1 MYVPDSTQLWRA
13 SGRGSHVETRPL
25 LPNWHELLAAF
36 CGHIG
41 DQPEDHPV
49 TRWAWLLA
57 ELHLARRQ
65 QPERAPEIDRRRAHV
80 VECIDDFVIHRTG
93 QRAKRAAGNGESLGA
108 VVDTMA
114 AAHVC
119 AVHLLRTV
127 EDVADERVHA
137 AWFRLASMADGWTD
151 RVADVIAQPV
161 RRTA

>member
-1 MYVPDSTQLWRA
+1 MWRVG
-13 SGRGSHVETRPL
+13 GRGSHVETRPL

-41 DQPEDHPV
+41 DQPEDHMV
-49 TRWAWLLA
+49 TRWARLLA

-65 QPERAPEIDRRRAHV
+65 QPDRIAEIDHRRAHIV
-80 VECIDDFVIHRTG
+80 TCIDDFVVIRSRRGATSS
-93 QRAKRAAGNGESLGA
+93 GESLGS
-108 VVDTMA
+108 VVDAMA
-114 AAHVC
+114 AAHVR

-127 EDVADERVHA
+127 EDVSDDRVHA

-151 RVADVIAQPV
+151 RVAGVIEQPV